1 MLQFEVNAS
10 VLKTTSFIFSLTPDT
25 ASLRTAIENLEASR
39 SSPKCFFTGTKF
51 SALTHAYSRNQQFL
65 AFCIKVNIFLFESI
79 LYFTIDAVVN
89 VEAYHRMIIIF
100 RVAECSWPW
109 ARLQGGQRKYGIH
122 WLQVRRQDFPAG
134 SQKSQGETHFFINIL
149 DVCSNRKAKHEMGG
163 TYFKW
168 GNGHHC
174 PGPGWLQ
181 LLNLLHGFLPTWG
194 KCSIRSKAL
203 NNTACYSS
211 SAHFWLQLQWSP

>member
-109 ARLQGGQRKYGIH
+109 ARLQGGLRALGIQDTLVVTPKLAARFSTKVRKMQHQIESAEQH
-122 WLQVRRQDFPAG
+122 RILQ
-134 SQKSQGETHFFINIL
+134 
-149 DVCSNRKAKHEMGG
+149 
-163 TYFKW
+163 YFTF
-168 GNGHHC
+168 
-174 PGPGWLQ
+174 LAAVAVMS
-181 LLNLLHGFLPTWG
+181 LHYKVVLSW
-194 KCSIRSKAL
+194 SV
-203 NNTACYSS
+203 NN
-211 SAHFWLQLQWSP
+211 